1 MSMRL
6 SSTRLALTLAGLM
19 AMPACSSSSETSPE
33 NVGGTAGSSNT
44 GNGGSTARGG
54 AQSGGATRGGTA
66 NGGTMS
72 GGTSGIATTVAGSTN
87 GGTATGGAPA
97 SGGTAAGGS
106 SGASTT
112 TGGVTTVAGSTNGGS
127 ATGGVTTTGGAPI
140 GVAGAA
146 GNTTL
151 TGGVATGGAT
161 AGGAA
166 TGGAPVTVAGNTG
179 QATGGVAGG
188 GAATGGAATGGAAT
202 GGAATGGLSG
212 VAGYVSQLPP
222 SCAADPQ
229 CGDIGGTGGTGKRTE
244 SCCTS
249 IEVPGGTFK
258 RGRGTESCTDCQTGC
273 PAAVRTGDGC
283 GSNETPENSTIIST
297 YKLDKYPVT
306 VGRMKKF
313 LESYETWR
321 VTNPVSG
328 AGANPADPNTG
339 YKTGWSTSGLN
350 LTAGGFATNLS
361 CVSSTGTLGG
371 TPTYTAS
378 NSDDFPINCVN
389 WVQAFAFCIWDGG
402 RLPSE
407 AEWEYAAAGG
417 SENRLYPWGAEAP
430 DASRAV
436 FGEANALFSVGSKP
450 AGAGRWGH
458 MDMAGLI
465 FEWVFDIRDDTY
477 YANSPSCDNCIN
489 NEIGVGDRVVRGGS
503 YASTVAMGTMRA
515 ARRFY
520 RSGYGIPNQNYG
532 FRCAR

>member
-1 MSMRL
+1 MSMRV
-6 SSTRLALTLAGLM
+6 SSTKLALTLAGLM
-19 AMPACSSSSETSPE
+19 AMPACSSSSDTPPE
-33 NVGGTAGSSNT
+33 NVGGTAGSPNT

-54 AQSGGATRGGTA
+54 TASGGATRGGAA
-66 NGGTMS
+66 NGGTVS
-72 GGTSGIATTVAGSTN
+72 GGTGGTATTVAGSTN
-87 GGTATGGAPA
+87 GGTATGGVPA

-106 SGASTT
+106 SGAATA
-112 TGGVTTVAGSTNGGS
+112 TGGTATTVAGSTNGGS
-127 ATGGVTTTGGAPI
+127 ATGGVTTTGGAAVSI
-140 GVAGAA
+140 AG
-146 GNTTL
+146 
-151 TGGVATGGAT
+151 T
-161 AGGAA
+161 AGKA
-166 TGGAPVTVAGNTG
+166 TS
-179 QATGGVAGG
+179 
-188 GAATGGAATGGAAT
+188 TGGAATGGAAT
-202 GGAATGGLSG
+202 GGAPITVAGNTGQTTGGVAGGGAAGSAATGGTATGGLSG
-212 VAGYVSQLPP
+212 VAGYVSLLPP

-229 CGDIGGTGGTGKRTE
+229 CGDIGGTGGTGGTGKRTE

-283 GSNETPENSTIIST
+283 GSNETPENSTTISA

-321 VTNPVSG
+321 VSNPVSG

-350 LTAGGFATNLS
+350 LTAAGFTTNLS
-361 CVSSTGTLGG
+361 CVSSSGTLGG

-430 DASRAV
+430 DATRAV

-477 YANSPSCDNCIN
+477 YANSPGCDNCIN
-489 NEIGVGDRVVRGGS
+489 NEIAVGDRVVRGGS

-515 ARRFY
+515 ARRLY